1 MIATVVVL
9 AKKPE
14 PGRVK
19 TRLVPPLT
27 PEQAAAVAAAA
38 LRDTLDAVS
47 AVPAGGH
54 LLALD
59 GEPGP
64 WLGAL
69 GSTWRIT
76 GQVAGGLDARI
87 VGAFA
92 ASREAAGPTVL
103 VGMDTPQLRP
113 HQLAAFD
120 PARYDACL
128 GRSADGGYWA
138 IGLRHAGDAHRVISG
153 VPMSTGWT
161 AAVQLGRLQR
171 AGLRVQL
178 LDRVDDVD
186 TVETARRVAEL
197 IPDSRFA
204 RTLRSV
210 DRAVS

>member
-9 AKKPE
+9 AKPPE

-27 PEQAAAVAAAA
+27 HDQAAAVAAAA

-47 AVPAGGH
+47 AVPAAFH

-59 GEPGP
+59 GAPGS
-64 WLGAL
+64 WLGKL
-69 GSTWRIT
+69 GPTWRVA

-92 ASREAAGPTVL
+92 ASAEKGGPAVL
-103 VGMDTPQLRP
+103 VGMDTPQVRP
-113 HQLAAFD
+113 QQLAAFD
-120 PARYDACL
+120 PDRYDACL

-138 IGLRHAGDAHRVISG
+138 IGLRHADDACRVISG
-153 VPMSTGWT
+153 VPMSTGQT
-161 AAVQLGRLQR
+161 AAIQLRRLRR

-186 TVETARRVAEL
+186 TIETARRVATL
-197 IPDSRFA
+197 IPGSRFA
-204 RTLRSV
+204 RTLRRLDPV
-210 DRAVS
+210 VR

>member
-9 AKKPE
+9 AKPPE

-27 PEQAAAVAAAA
+27 HEQAAAVAAAA

-47 AVPAGGH
+47 AVPAAGH

-59 GEPGP
+59 GAPGS
-64 WLGAL
+64 WLGSL
-69 GSTWRIT
+69 GPAWRIT

-92 ASREAAGPTVL
+92 ASSGTAGPTVL

-113 HQLAAFD
+113 QQLAAFD

-138 IGLRHAGDAHRVISG
+138 IGLRHAHDAHRAISG
-153 VPMSTGWT
+153 VPMSTCHT
-161 AAVQLGRLQR
+161 AEIQLLRLR
-171 AGLRVQL
+171 REGLRVQL

-186 TVETARRVAEL
+186 TVETARQVAAL

-204 RTLRSV
+204 RTLRRV
-210 DRAVS
+210 DRAVK